1 MNMLIHVVIIAVP
14 AGLGLGILA
23 ALWRTR
29 SNARHGVRAATSHR
43 HPRTQTL
50 GGAIEAILRRSRE
63 RDPGPVPA
71 AMYPPIGAS
80 NEIWAAFMR
89 TEITPRIG
97 VSSPMDNTSEWP
109 AIRDDDEPG
118 VYEEVSH
125 EERAGLGN
133 ADPAP
138 EPVFAM

>member
-71 AMYPPIGAS
+71 AMYPPIVFGSPFEWSGGRNLPIVSGAGACRPS
-80 NEIWAAFMR
+80 
-89 TEITPRIG
+89 
-97 VSSPMDNTSEWP
+97 
-109 AIRDDDEPG
+109 
-118 VYEEVSH
+118 
-125 EERAGLGN
+125 L
-133 ADPAP
+133 
-138 EPVFAM
+138 